1 MRDGNGAH
9 CAALTLALAAVLTAC
24 GKGAD
29 DDSRSPHWENGVR
42 FDQVAEKLGIT
53 VPATA
58 TDRKGAR
65 QRGFQDDVLLLAF
78 VLPDAGVDGF
88 VDALAPENPLVH
100 RKRALTDPADYR
112 PTTPFAHLGLPEP
125 ETLDGVLAGPVC
137 APCRGELDE
146 LEVVVAPLGGGRS
159 RVYLRGVD

>member
-1 MRDGNGAH
+1 MRGGNGAR

-42 FDQVAEKLGIT
+42 FDQVAEELGIT

-78 VLPDAGVDGF
+78 VLPDAGVAGF

-100 RKRALTDPADYR
+100 RKLSLI
-112 PTTPFAHLGLPEP
+112 HI
-125 ETLDGVLAGPVC
+125 
-137 APCRGELDE
+137 
-146 LEVVVAPLGGGRS
+146 
-159 RVYLRGVD
+159 